1 MEVISVEFN
10 INPTK
15 NSKSRNET
23 LRSKYDKVKSATAEL
38 ILSTTVQG
46 VPNIFRQVK
55 FITQASIY

>member
-1 MEVISVEFN
+1 MQSFEIN

-15 NSKSRNET
+15 KSLNET